1 MAINPQLYLNGI
13 RGLLSHFEI
22 NTLSKDYEG
31 FKSFFHHATTLKEER
46 DNRNNNN

>member
-22 NTLSKDYEG
+22 NKLSRDYEG
-31 FKSFFHHATTLKEER
+31 FKSFFHNATTLKEER
-46 DNRNNNN
+46 DNRNN